1 MKNLT
6 IFFDMDG
13 TIADLYGY
21 ENWLNELRAENPH
34 PYKIAKPLVRFARLA
49 RRLNTLQRNGYRIGI
64 ISWGSKTATPEYDK
78 AVFETKTEWLH
89 RHLPSVKWDEL
100 NFAPYGTP
108 KSNYAHTTEDILFDD
123 ELPNRE
129 NWIGKAFTEMEIF
142 PTLKNLI

>member
-1 MKNLT
+1 MNT
-6 IFFDMDG
+6 ITIYFDMDG

-21 ENWLNELRAENPH
+21 VNWLSELRAENPH
-34 PYKIAKPLVRFARLA
+34 PYAIAKPLVRFALLA
-49 RRLNTLQRNGYRIGI
+49 RKLNALQRNGYRIGI

-78 AVFETKTEWLH
+78 AVFETKAEWLH

-108 KSNYAHTTEDILFDD
+108 KSNYAHTAEDILFDD

-129 NWIGKAFTEMEIF
+129 NWIGRAFDANDIINVLK
-142 PTLKNLI
+142 TL